1 MTLPKENLDTKTY
14 EDLVKEAVSRIP
26 IYAPEWTDHNV
37 HDPGRT
43 FIELFAW
50 LAEMQ
55 IYSLNRITDMSRRKF
70 LKLMGITE
78 LRPAK
83 AATVD
88 VTFSLLTGTP
98 TPIDEGTIVAS
109 CHPVSGEDILF
120 ETQQDLMVV
129 DAELTKI
136 LVHTKLFC
144 WDDIP
149 GNDNERLIRFLKTKF
164 GIEWAETATIEK
176 IDDSMT
182 IRVFAENNSLC
193 LRLTDEKT
201 KVKLEIDDVRTDE
214 FTVETENGK
223 LNVYQNYIDGSDAN
237 KNENVY
243 YYAFRSKP
251 EVGDELYLGF
261 DKDPGKDITL
271 AFYLFIDGLAER
283 GIESQLF
290 SSGKVRWEY
299 WNGSDW
305 QSVEYLFNWDNIPG
319 NDNERLIRF
328 LKTRFGIEW
337 AENAKFEKTDN
348 FMTIRVI
355 TEKQSLSLR
364 LNNDKT
370 KVNLEIDDV
379 RTDEFTVETEDD
391 KLNIY
396 VELIDK
402 TNHLSIS
409 GKIRI
414 NITGQMAK
422 KNVEDNDLYWLK
434 CVVEDGTYD
443 IPPKINQ
450 ICLNTVCAIQR
461 TKLKEDR
468 FSGSGLPGFYAD
480 IKDVPVLDAMK
491 EEGEGTPR
499 ITVGTD
505 KWSKVE
511 DFDASKPGDKHY
523 TMDLKT
529 GRVSFG
535 DGIHGNIPPEGEN
548 NILICYRTGGGV
560 RGNVKAGTMN
570 KVEGDPGT
578 KVSVTN
584 HRPATGG
591 EDAETL
597 EEAIQRARMDLK
609 TPYRAVTSQDY
620 ERLAK
625 NTPGVRVARA
635 KALPGYYPGKDSTV
649 PGIVSVIA
657 VPKVRDDNVNPKPS
671 PGFLK
676 TVYEH
681 LDKHRLLTTELYV
694 LRPDYEEI
702 TVKATVRIHPRF
714 VVGSIEEDVIK
725 KLNDFLHLTKG
736 GPEGAGWPFGRSV
749 YRSEIYEVLDRVEG
763 VDHIEGVSLA
773 KNGTGFSDDINITIP
788 PHSLVYSGNHQ
799 IEVKEVKE

>member
-26 IYAPEWTDHNV
+26 IYASEWTDHNV

-55 IYSLNRITDMSRRKF
+55 IYSLNRITDMSRSKF

-120 ETQQDLMVV
+120 ETQQDLMVL

-136 LVHTKLFC
+136 FVHTKLFC
-144 WDDIP
+144 WDNIP

-176 IDDSMT
+176 IDDFMT
-182 IRVFAENNSLC
+182 IRVFAENNFLC

-271 AFYLFIDGLAER
+271 AFYLFIDCLAER

-348 FMTIRVI
+348 SMTIRVF

-370 KVNLEIDDV
+370 KVNLEIDDG

-584 HRPATGG
+584 HQPAMCG

-736 GPEGAGWPFGRSV
+736 GAESAGWPFGRSV